1 MTRNECIEIL
11 KLAGPYIKEKYGVKS
26 LSLFGS
32 TARGTHTDESD
43 VDLFIDMPPKAFQ
56 LVELGY
62 YLEDILGRAVDLVR
76 SSQHLNQ
83 VFLKEIERDG
93 ITIF

>member
-1 MTRNECIEIL
+1 MNRNDCIEIL
-11 KLAGPYIKEKYGVKS
+11 KLAGPHIKEKFGVTS

-32 TARGTHTDESD
+32 RARGTHTEESD
-43 VDLFIDMPPKAFQ
+43 IDIFVVMPPKAFQ

-62 YLEDILGRAVDLVR
+62 YLENLLGKEVDLVR
-76 SSQHLNQ
+76 SSQYLSP
-83 VFLKEIERDG
+83 VFLKEIEKDG

>member
-1 MTRNECIEIL
+1 MTRNDCIEIL
-11 KLAGPYIKEKYGVKS
+11 KLAGPHIKEKFGVKS

-32 TARGTHTDESD
+32 TARGTHTEDSD
-43 VDLFIDMPPKAFQ
+43 IDIFIEMPPKALQ

-62 YLEDILGRAVDLVR
+62 YLEDLLGRDVDLVR
-76 SSQHLNQ
+76 SSQYLSP
-83 VFLKEIERDG
+83 VFLKEIEKDG